1 MQSKTLIVLL
11 LVTMAVATE
20 SPVLQQLR
28 NKLAQNDTYNSQ
40 LVELLELSLAGGQL
54 DQVFELLQKM
64 VDDLTGQINA
74 ANLDHASR
82 MAAFE
87 SSIEQLEANLASLS
101 SEVQLNNRKI
111 GEITQAISTLTSTSV
126 AVKKQLETIN
136 QREEQIRD
144 NRQREIQALETKQSA
159 GSKILAALEDIHD
172 RLVKAVLSNTGSFL
186 EESEKKEMIKQVKK
200 ELGRT
205 HPLAL
210 LLEFSSKFDEAT
222 AKRAIE
228 LIEQIIASIKEGQT
242 NRESNQT
249 AVEQNFNSL
258 VNEVTVVRD
267 KLQQDNQK
275 TTSALKNR
283 QNDLKI
289 TQRRNKQLSQNEANT
304 QQLLETTRVQKDLY
318 DSNFRSNASKREGQ
332 LNSLKTALQI
342 LRDNEQALKK

>member
-1 MQSKTLIVLL
+1 MLSKTLIVLL
-11 LVTMAVATE
+11 IVTMAVATE
-20 SPVLQQLR
+20 SPALQQLR
-28 NKLAQNDTYNSQ
+28 NKLDQNDYNSQ
-40 LVELLELSLAGGQL
+40 LVEMLELSLAGGQL
-54 DQVFELLQKM
+54 DRVFELLQKM

-82 MAAFE
+82 MASFE
-87 SSIEQLEANLASLS
+87 QSIEQLEANLASIQN
-101 SEVQLNNRKI
+101 EVQTNNRKV

-144 NRQREIQALETKQSA
+144 NRQKEVQAMETKQSA
-159 GSKILAALEDIHD
+159 SSKILAALEEIHD

-200 ELGRT
+200 ELGHK

-228 LIEQIIASIKEGQT
+228 LIEQIIESIKEGQL
-242 NRESNQT
+242 NREANQT
-249 AVEQNFNSL
+249 SVEENFNAL

-267 KLQQDNQK
+267 KLEQDNQK
-275 TTSALKNR
+275 TTSALKNK

-289 TQRRNKQLSQNEANT
+289 IQRRNKQLSKNQENT
-304 QQLLETTRVQKDLY
+304 QQLLETIRVQKDLY

>member
-1 MQSKTLIVLL
+1 MTFKTLMVLL

-20 SPVLQQLR
+20 SPAIEKLR
-28 NKLAQNDTYNSQ
+28 NKLDQNEYNSQ
-40 LVELLELSLAGGQL
+40 LVDLLELSLAGGQL
-54 DQVFELLQKM
+54 DRVFELLQKM

-87 SSIEQLEANLASLS
+87 SSIEQLEANLATLS
-101 SEVQLNNRKI
+101 SEVQTNNRKI
-111 GEITQAISTLTSTSV
+111 GDITQAISTLTSTSV

-144 NRQREIQALETKQSA
+144 NRQREIQVLETKQSA
-159 GSKILAALEDIHD
+159 GSRILAALEDIHD

-186 EESEKKEMIKQVKK
+186 EEAEKKEMIKQVKK

-228 LIEQIIASIKEGQT
+228 LIEQIIASIKEGEV

-249 AVEQNFNSL
+249 AVEENFNSL

-289 TQRRNKQLSQNEANT
+289 TQRRNKQLEQNEATT

>member
-11 LVTMAVATE
+11 LVTMTVATD
-20 SPVLQQLR
+20 SPALQQLR
-28 NKLAQNDTYNSQ
+28 NKLDKNDYNSQ

-54 DQVFELLQKM
+54 DRVFELLQKM

-101 SEVQLNNRKI
+101 NEVQTNNRKI
-111 GEITQAISTLTSTSV
+111 GEITQEISTLTSTSV
-126 AVKKQLETIN
+126 AVKKQLETVN

-144 NRQREIQALETKQSA
+144 NRQKEIQALETKQSA
-159 GSKILAALEDIHD
+159 SSKILTALEDIHD

-186 EESEKKEMIKQVKK
+186 EESEKKEMIKQVKN
-200 ELGRT
+200 ELGRK

-228 LIEQIIASIKEGQT
+228 LIEQIIASIKEGQQ
-242 NRESNQT
+242 NREANQT

-267 KLQQDNQK
+267 KLEQDNQK

-289 TQRRNKQLSQNEANT
+289 TQRRNKQLSQNLTNT

-318 DSNFRSNASKREGQ
+318 DSNFRSNASKKEGQ

>member
-1 MQSKTLIVLL
+1 MTFKTLIVLL

-20 SPVLQQLR
+20 SPALEKLR
-28 NKLAQNDTYNSQ
+28 NKLDNNEYNSQ

-54 DQVFELLQKM
+54 DRVFELLQKM
-64 VDDLTGQINA
+64 VDDLIGQINT

-101 SEVQLNNRKI
+101 SDVQINNRKI
-111 GEITQAISTLTSTSV
+111 GEITQEISTLTSTSV
-126 AVKKQLETIN
+126 AVKKQLQTVN

-144 NRQREIQALETKQSA
+144 NRQKEIEALETKQSA
-159 GSKILAALEDIHD
+159 SSKILAALEDIHD

-186 EESEKKEMIKQVKK
+186 EENEKKEMIKQVKN
-200 ELGRT
+200 ELGRK

-228 LIEQIIASIKEGQT
+228 LIEQIIASIKEGQQ
-242 NRESNQT
+242 NREANQT

-258 VNEVTVVRD
+258 VNEVTVVRE
-267 KLQQDNQK
+267 KLEQDNQK

-289 TQRRNKQLSQNEANT
+289 TQRRNKQLSQNLINT

-318 DSNFRSNASKREGQ
+318 DSNFRSNASKKEGQ

>member
-1 MQSKTLIVLL
+1 MTFKTLMVLL

-20 SPVLQQLR
+20 SPAIEKLR
-28 NKLAQNDTYNSQ
+28 NKLDQNEYNSQ
-40 LVELLELSLAGGQL
+40 LVDLLELSLAGGQL
-54 DQVFELLQKM
+54 DRVFELLQKM

-87 SSIEQLEANLASLS
+87 SSIEQLEANLATLS
-101 SEVQLNNRKI
+101 SEVQTNNRKI

-144 NRQREIQALETKQSA
+144 NRQREVQALETKQSA

-186 EESEKKEMIKQVKK
+186 EEAEKQEMIKQVKK

-228 LIEQIIASIKEGQT
+228 LIEQIIASIKEGQI

-249 AVEQNFNSL
+249 AVEENFNSL

-289 TQRRNKQLSQNEANT
+289 TQRRNTQLQQNEANT